1 MNHFLITYRFANGS
15 RDEWHREIEQ
25 FIAALETDP
34 VLGGKISYRSLKS
47 KEGSAYYHLAA
58 AEDDAAAKAL
68 GETAFFARYTE
79 RSDAVSGGTVEV
91 VPLELVAQTQF
102 RA

>member
-1 MNHFLITYRFANGS
+1 MNHFLITYRFENGS
-15 RDEWHREIEQ
+15 RDDWHREIEQ

-34 VLGGKISYRSLKS
+34 ALSGKISYRSLKC

-58 AEDDAAAKAL
+58 AEDDQAAKAL

-91 VPLELVAQTQF
+91 LPLELVAETKF

>member
-1 MNHFLITYRFANGS
+1 MNHFLITYRLEHGS

-34 VLGGKISYRSLKS
+34 ALSGKISYRSLKS
-47 KEGSAYYHLAA
+47 REGSAYYHLAA
-58 AEDDAAAKAL
+58 AEDEQAAKAL
-68 GETAFFARYTE
+68 GETTFFARYTE

-91 VPLELVAQTQF
+91 LPLELVAETKF